1 MVQLDIKG
9 TVYRMVPSKGISIT
23 TARRQRVK
31 NIVLG
36 DTKRRLLGN
45 DLLEG
50 KKK

>member
-1 MVQLDIKG
+1 M
-9 TVYRMVPSKGISIT
+9 
-23 TARRQRVK
+23 K

-50 KKK
+50 EKKIRYSRNDSETVLGQTGQSCVY